1 MFAAIAAL
9 AVAPAVAAA
18 QQNDSAS
25 STGNSA
31 NRVITLRGCV
41 TPGVDK
47 GSYVLTHLE
56 EVTEPG
62 QSAMPAQAHGRR
74 VVFWLDHDSD
84 VKRDIGQSVEV
95 RGRLSKFEDSEIELK
110 AGPAK
115 DGGLLAE
122 FEGPGKDVEIPN
134 ATVGDA
140 VGTTGRTVPEK
151 KDVKTLLVRV
161 AVDTVL
167 PTGPCH

>member
-9 AVAPAVAAA
+9 TLVPVAMAA
-18 QQNDSAS
+18 QQNDSG
-25 STGNSA
+25 TGNSA

-47 GSYVLTHLE
+47 GSYVLTQLE

-122 FEGPGKDVEIPN
+122 FEGPGKDVEVPN
-134 ATVGDA
+134 ATVGNA
-140 VGTTGRTVPEK
+140 VGTTGRTVPET